1 MFIHH
6 RSGLCL
12 LTQPG
17 QYHSVQHY
25 HKYATLFLFFI
36 FMFLEEAEAQSPSSG
51 DVFNMMVLYGA
62 FAPFPQGSRL
72 VEVHV

>member
-1 MFIHH
+1 
-6 RSGLCL
+6 
-12 LTQPG
+12 
-17 QYHSVQHY
+17 
-25 HKYATLFLFFI
+25 
-36 FMFLEEAEAQSPSSG
+36 MFLEEAEAQSPSSG